1 MLKTNIPFIV
11 FFNDMWFFVFLRDLV
26 VMQLKH
32 FVNYILLSFYLFF
45 IIYLTQ
51 SKKKSSK
58 KKINTYTHSLFYYVL
73 LTHLKI
79 TYVYLICFVITKFW
93 FYFSK
98 YFPKIQNKSKKIF
111 FFYIFMPFSWFQCP
125 LKKSRPKYT
134 FNILRY

>member
-58 KKINTYTHSLFYYVL
+58 KKIITYTHSLFYYVL

-79 TYVYLICFVITKFW
+79 TYVYLIYFVITKFW

-98 YFPKIQNKSKKIF
+98 YFPKFQNKSKKNT
-111 FFYIFMPFSWFQCP
+111 FFYIFVPFSWFQCP
-125 LKKSRPKYT
+125 FKKSQPKYT